1 MPDTCIVTCIYYTT
15 SSLPIKKQSKTD
27 CVTIV
32 KGLTTMPSTV
42 HTIHEQLE
50 ENPTTC
56 HVPRSN
62 LSEQVEYTIESDI
75 LNTKIVPVKKA

>member
-1 MPDTCIVTCIYYTT
+1 
-15 SSLPIKKQSKTD
+15 
-27 CVTIV
+27 
-32 KGLTTMPSTV
+32 MPSTV

-75 LNTKIVPVKKA
+75 LNTKTMPVKKA